1 MKIILADDHPL
12 FRQGIKQVVELIP
25 NAKIVGEASD
35 GLETYQICLSEL
47 PDLVILDLE
56 MPKLNGIEL
65 CQKLK
70 KDFPSIKIIIL
81 TMHKE
86 KYYFDAANEAG
97 VNGYMLKE
105 NAVED
110 LITCIKQVSA
120 GQNYISPNINLTL
133 SDSII
138 SDELKALLQNL
149 TPTERVILKLISEGK
164 TSTEIAQFLFIS
176 ANTVD
181 NHRSNMTKKLN
192 LAPEKNALL
201 KFSIA
206 VRSFLS

>member
-35 GLETYQICLSEL
+35 GLEAYQICLSEL

-86 KYYFDAANEAG
+86 KHYFDAANEAEA
-97 VNGYMLKE
+97 NGYMLKE

-138 SDELKALLQNL
+138 SDELKTLLQKL

-164 TSTEIAQFLFIS
+164 TSAEIAQLLFIS

-181 NHRSNMTKKLN
+181 NHRSNMTKKLE
-192 LAPEKNALL
+192 LVSEKNALL
-201 KFSIA
+201 KFSMA